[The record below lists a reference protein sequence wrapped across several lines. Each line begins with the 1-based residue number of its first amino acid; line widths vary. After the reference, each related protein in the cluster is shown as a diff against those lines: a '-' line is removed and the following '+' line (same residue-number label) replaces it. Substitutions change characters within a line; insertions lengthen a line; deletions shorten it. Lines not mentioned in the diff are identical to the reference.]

1 MHVVMLDEMQHVSQD
16 VWTIAIAKVEREME
30 EIQ

>member
-16 VWTIAIAKVEREME
+16 VCAIAIAKVEREME